1 MPLGETEVSDTAIIK
16 CSPWQAFDWEGA
28 GPISALITDPP
39 YSAKTESGS
48 RSSICFDSSSRR
60 TGHYSGSPEH
70 NVDYGH
76 IVADDAVELAAVFS
90 GLVKDWA
97 VIFCDHVAWQWHAK
111 AWEECGWYVFAPVPW
126 LKRNGAPRFQ
136 GDGPASMTEWL
147 MIARPR
153 KVPSVC
159 FSRSGY
165 YETSIYREQG
175 ARRRAGH
182 KAPQE
187 LVRLVN
193 DYSEPG
199 DLVAD
204 PFAGTATVGSACIR
218 RGRRYVG
225 TEVDEEA
232 CVQAERRLLETPPP
246 LPGLTESRRPTQ
258 LSMEEL

>member
-1 MPLGETEVSDTAIIK
+1 
-16 CSPWQAFDWEGA
+16 
-28 GPISALITDPP
+28 
-39 YSAKTESGS
+39 
-48 RSSICFDSSSRR
+48 
-60 TGHYSGSPEH
+60 HYAGSPEK

-76 IVADDAVELAAVFS
+76 ITEADALEIAGSFS
-90 GLVKDWA
+90 GLVRDWA
-97 VIFCDHVAWQWHAK
+97 VVFCDHVAWQWHAK
-111 AWEECGWYVFAPVPW
+111 AWESCGWYVFAPVPW

-147 MIARPR
+147 MVARP
-153 KVPSVC
+153 KGMPSAR

-165 YETSIYREQG
+165 YETSVYREQG

-204 PFAGTATVGSACIR
+204 PFAGTATVGSACLR

-232 CVQAERRLLETPPP
+232 CAHAKRRLIETPRV
-246 LPGLTESRRPTQ
+246 LPGLVESRRVSQ
-258 LSMEEL
+258 ISMFEEG